1 MAKRMVKRK
10 DGSYRIYYEL
20 RANFWEKE
28 RGAVRQVYAGYLGSK
43 PVISEAKAE
52 RLARQISQRLGREIT
67 VDDLRKVKRLKIIT
81 NAMREGEN

>member
-1 MAKRMVKRK
+1 MSLFVAKRMVRRK

-20 RANFWEKE
+20 RANIWEKE

-52 RLARQISQRLGREIT
+52 RLAAQISQRLGRPIT
-67 VDDLRKVKRLKIIT
+67 VEDLRRVKKLRIVPD
-81 NAMREGEN
+81 AP